1 MMEVVLRRELFSQG
15 IPGRFPQSGNMEHY
29 AGYIRT
35 GSQKYQGVDAL
46 IGQQYIL
53 IDYHSVN
60 QALASI
66 CRMIFFIVLLLDGI
80 Y

>member
-1 MMEVVLRRELFSQG
+1 
-15 IPGRFPQSGNMEHY
+15 MEHHT
-29 AGYIRT
+29 GYVRRNPE
-35 GSQKYQGVDAL
+35 KYQGVDAL
-46 IGQQYIL
+46 IGQYYIL

-66 CRMIFFIVLLLDGI
+66 CRMIFFIVLLLDSI